1 VSVAVLS
8 PVLMMVV
15 NRDYCFIAEIASVV
29 FMDGGRPEEGHEYRN
44 TLQASTR
51 RRHTHEVVDNDAK
64 ASLIVSTSD
73 LEARDLPTR
82 WVSARVYT
90 LLVTASAALGS
101 LLFGYDTGVIAGT
114 KS

>member
-1 VSVAVLS
+1 
-8 PVLMMVV
+8 
-15 NRDYCFIAEIASVV
+15 
-29 FMDGGRPEEGHEYRN
+29 MDGGRPEEEHEYRN
-44 TLQASTR
+44 VLQDSTR
-51 RRHTHEVVDNDAK
+51 QRHTHVQHNVNDAK

-73 LEARDLPTR
+73 SRARDLPSR